1 MRKPYRNRRRDVCL
15 HLELTLAEPLSRHAK
30 CSPPLQ
36 TIIIKEGA
44 NTFVAANISAIASRA
59 EASTVCSKE
68 KARRK
73 TARRHA
79 LALTR
84 REVQPEDL

>member
-1 MRKPYRNRRRDVCL
+1 MRASETELKNVCL
-15 HLELTLAEPLSRHAK
+15 HLELTLAEPLFRHAK
-30 CSPPLQ
+30 SSPSLQ
-36 TIIIKEGA
+36 AISIQEGA
-44 NTFVAANISAIASRA
+44 NTFVATNISATASRA

-84 REVQPEDL
+84 REVQLEDL